1 MTTNLRSIL
10 PIDHHTNVPQVV
22 DLVIIQAESY
32 IKGGSF
38 TFTNY
43 QILQKGLERTIINSW
58 VPISDKT
65 T

>member
-43 QILQKGLERTIINSW
+43 QILQKGLER
-58 VPISDKT
+58 
-65 T
+65 